1 MTLKTSL
8 THFPTFHFDPSLLG
22 YDNSGHATGV
32 PHWADGPGYYVKTKL
47 ALNRLIDEFSQDV
60 YNGTVTAIEPV
71 NEPWGKQDTSGRIQ
85 NLLNDYYPYAHN
97 AIAHPN
103 NQTEFSNLL
112 LAAHDG
118 FQGLQY
124 WQDFW
129 TGDARARVLLDT
141 HPYFVYSDY
150 EKSAQDK
157 ARLKEVCDL
166 ADSFTQSQQYY
177 PSIAGEM
184 ACNGEYS
191 LSILSHWTKLL
202 TSVLYFSSSFFNL

>member
-184 ACNGEYS
+184 ACNGEY
-191 LSILSHWTKLL
+191 TF
-202 TSVLYFSSSFFNL
+202 VQNLDKI